1 MDFNEQN
8 PICKILVIGVGGGGC
23 NAVNR
28 MIAEKIKSAQFVAVN
43 TDKQALMMNNAP
55 TQIQIGEKLT
65 RGLGAG
71 ADPEVGRK
79 AAEESRAAIAEKLK
93 GTDLVFITAGMGG
106 GTGTGAAP
114 VIASIAKEMGILTIA
129 VVTKPFAFEGRIR
142 MQNAELG
149 IKNLSKAV
157 DTLVVI
163 PNERLLE
170 VVPSGT
176 SVVDAFKYADD
187 VLRQGIQGIADLIAT
202 PSLINLDF
210 ADVRTVMKNK
220 GLAHMGIG
228 VGKGDNRNID
238 AVRGAVAS
246 PLLDTTIEGAQA
258 VIINISG
265 GYDLTLGE
273 VNESVKLVKE
283 VIDPEA
289 NTIFGATI
297 DEKYKGTVSV
307 TIVATGF
314 PGSKFEDADAKTVE
328 IPKPAVGEAKTT
340 ERFKFSDIVAGKT
353 AFGAATPIIEAKTES
368 YSNVMKEE
376 NKQEEAKQTENES
389 LFTSKQP
396 VEDSVP
402 AAQTRNDD
410 FGSSRIE
417 IDDSDLPPF
426 LRKKFK

>member
-1 MDFNEQN
+1 MEFSEQN
-8 PICKILVIGVGGGGC
+8 PVCKILVIGVGGGGC

-28 MIAEKIKSAQFVAVN
+28 MIAEGIKSAQFVAVN

-55 TQIQIGEKLT
+55 IQIQIGEKLT

-93 GTDLVFITAGMGG
+93 GADLVFITAGMGG

-129 VVTKPFAFEGRIR
+129 VVTKPFEFEGRIR
-142 MQNAELG
+142 MQNADGG
-149 IKNLSKAV
+149 IKSLSRAV

-210 ADVRTVMKNK
+210 ADVRTVMKNR

-228 VGKGDNRNID
+228 IGKGDNRHID

-258 VIINISG
+258 VIINITG
-265 GYDLTLGE
+265 GYDLSLGE
-273 VNESVKLVKE
+273 VNEAVKLVKE
-283 VIDPEA
+283 VIDPQA

-297 DEKYKGTVSV
+297 DEKFKGSVSV

-314 PGSKFEDADAKTVE
+314 PGSKFEEEDKLAGAAKQTAQQPV
-328 IPKPAVGEAKTT
+328 KTD
-340 ERFKFSDIVAGKT
+340 RLKFADIVAGKAANMEEQKQHVEPKPQESTVMHAT
-353 AFGAATPIIEAKTES
+353 ARPVTMPEPQKATLPPQPPIAEQHVK
-368 YSNVMKEE
+368 N
-376 NKQEEAKQTENES
+376 
-389 LFTSKQP
+389 
-396 VEDSVP
+396 
-402 AAQTRNDD
+402 TRDD
-410 FGSSRIE
+410 DMFDSRID

-426 LRKKFK
+426 LRKKFR

>member
-1 MDFNEQN
+1 MDINEQHTV
-8 PICKILVIGVGGGGC
+8 CKILVIGVGGGGC

-28 MIAEKIKSAQFVAVN
+28 MMTENIKSAQFVAVN

-55 TQIQIGEKLT
+55 IQIQIGEKLT

-129 VVTKPFAFEGRIR
+129 VVTKPFDFEGRIR

-149 IKNLSKAV
+149 IKNLTKAV

-170 VVPSGT
+170 VVPGGT
-176 SVVDAFKYADD
+176 SVVDAFKFADD

-210 ADVRTVMKNK
+210 ADVRTVMKNR

-228 VGKGDNRNID
+228 TGKGDNRHID

-258 VIINISG
+258 VIINITG

-273 VNESVKLVKE
+273 VNEAVKLVKE
-283 VIDPEA
+283 VIDPQA

-314 PGSKFEDADAKTVE
+314 PGSKFEEEDKPLAD
-328 IPKPAVGEAKTT
+328 IPKPIVGAAAKTD
-340 ERFKFSDIVAGKT
+340 RFMFSDIVSGRTIPSTEPKESEPET
-353 AFGAATPIIEAKTES
+353 TNATKEEPIILASQPNKAEAS
-368 YSNVMKEE
+368 
-376 NKQEEAKQTENES
+376 A
-389 LFTSKQP
+389 
-396 VEDSVP
+396 DD
-402 AAQTRNDD
+402 DD
-410 FGSSRIE
+410 FISSSRID
-417 IDDSDLPPF
+417 IDENDLPPF
-426 LRKKFK
+426 LRKKFH

>member
-1 MDFNEQN
+1 MEFNEQN
-8 PICKILVIGVGGGGC
+8 LICKILVIGVGGGGC
-23 NAVNR
+23 SAINR
-28 MIAEKIKSAQFVAVN
+28 MMAEKFTSAKFIAVN
-43 TDKQALMMNNAP
+43 TDKQALMMNSAP
-55 TQIQIGEKLT
+55 VRIQIGEKLT

-71 ADPEVGRK
+71 ADPEVGKK
-79 AAEESRAAIAEKLK
+79 AAEESRSAIAEQLK
-93 GTDLVFITAGMGG
+93 GVDLVFITAGMGG

-114 VIASIAKEMGILTIA
+114 VIASIAKEMGILTVA
-129 VVTKPFAFEGRIR
+129 VVTKPFDFEGRVR

-149 IKNLSKAV
+149 IKSLSRAV

-170 VVPSGT
+170 VVPSNTGI
-176 SVVDAFKYADD
+176 VDAFKYADD

-210 ADVRTVMKNK
+210 ADVRTVMKNR

-228 VGKGDNRNID
+228 VGKGENRNID

-258 VIINISG
+258 VIINITG

-273 VNESVKLVKE
+273 VNEAVKLVKE

-297 DEKYKGTVSV
+297 DEKYKGTVTV

-314 PGSKFEDADAKTVE
+314 PGSKFEETDQDEVE
-328 IPKPAVGEAKTT
+328 TPKPEVGEAKN
-340 ERFKFSDIVAGKT
+340 ERFKFADIVSGKPLNM
-353 AFGAATPIIEAKTES
+353 FGYAKEEPANAQTES
-368 YSNVMKEE
+368 YTQILETSDE
-376 NKQEEAKQTENES
+376 NDESELKITPINSKPQEDVLK
-389 LFTSKQP
+389 
-396 VEDSVP
+396 D
-402 AAQTRNDD
+402 
-410 FGSSRIE
+410 SRIE

-426 LRKKFK
+426 LRKKFNND

>member
-1 MDFNEQN
+1 MEFNEQN
-8 PICKILVIGVGGGGC
+8 LVCKILVIGVGGGGC
-23 NAVNR
+23 SAVNR
-28 MIAEKIKSAQFVAVN
+28 MMAEKFNSAQFIAVN
-43 TDKQALMMNNAP
+43 TDKQALMMNSAP
-55 TQIQIGEKLT
+55 VRIQIGEKLT

-79 AAEESRAAIAEKLK
+79 AAEESRSAIAEQLK
-93 GTDLVFITAGMGG
+93 GADLVFITAGMGG

-129 VVTKPFAFEGRIR
+129 VVTKPFDFEGRVR

-149 IKNLSKAV
+149 IKNLSRAV

-170 VVPSGT
+170 VVPSNTGI
-176 SVVDAFKYADD
+176 VDAFKYADD

-210 ADVRTVMKNK
+210 ADVRTVMKNR

-258 VIINISG
+258 VIINMTG

-273 VNESVKLVKE
+273 VNEAVKLVKE

-314 PGSKFEDADAKTVE
+314 PGSKFEEMEQNANA
-328 IPKPAVGEAKTT
+328 PKPEVGEAKN
-340 ERFKFSDIVAGKT
+340 ERFKFADIVSGKT
-353 AFGAATPIIEAKTES
+353 LTPFTFA
-368 YSNVMKEE
+368 KEE
-376 NKQEEAKQTENES
+376 SVSQKADSYAKILEEPVVLNEPEEPKAAPTNIKQK
-389 LFTSKQP
+389 
-396 VEDSVP
+396 
-402 AAQTRNDD
+402 DD
-410 FGSSRIE
+410 FLQDSRIE

-426 LRKKFK
+426 LRKKFNND

>member
-1 MDFNEQN
+1 MEFSEQN
-8 PICKILVIGVGGGGC
+8 PVCKILVIGVGGGGC

-28 MIAEKIKSAQFVAVN
+28 MIAEGIKSAQFVAVN

-55 TQIQIGEKLT
+55 IQIQIGEKLT

-79 AAEESRAAIAEKLK
+79 AAEESRASIAEKLK
-93 GTDLVFITAGMGG
+93 GADLVFITAGMGG

-129 VVTKPFAFEGRIR
+129 VVTKPFEFEGRIR
-142 MQNAELG
+142 MQNADGG
-149 IKNLSKAV
+149 IKSLSRAV

-210 ADVRTVMKNK
+210 ADVRTVMKNR

-228 VGKGDNRNID
+228 VGKGDNRHID

-258 VIINISG
+258 VIINITG
-265 GYDLTLGE
+265 GYDLSLGE
-273 VNESVKLVKE
+273 VNEAVKLVKE
-283 VIDPEA
+283 VIDPQA

-297 DEKYKGTVSV
+297 DEKFKGSVSV

-314 PGSKFEDADAKTVE
+314 PGSKFEEDDKLANAAKQAQQPAKT
-328 IPKPAVGEAKTT
+328 
-340 ERFKFSDIVAGKT
+340 ERLKFADIVAGK
-353 AFGAATPIIEAKTES
+353 AASIEEHKQAAEAKP
-368 YSNVMKEE
+368 
-376 NKQEEAKQTENES
+376 QEGFAMHATARPVTMPEPQKANIPA
-389 LFTSKQP
+389 QP
-396 VEDSVP
+396 VIAEPHVKNMP
-402 AAQTRNDD
+402 DD
-410 FGSSRIE
+410 DMFDSRID

-426 LRKKFK
+426 LRKKFR